1 MQRNK
6 DPERA
11 VALKNEG
18 NKLYQAGDYVGAE
31 GLYSKAYV
39 LSSASALVHII
50 GA

>member
-6 DPERA
+6 DPTRA
-11 VALKNEG
+11 TSLKAEG

-39 LSSASALVHII
+39 LTPIP
-50 GA
+50 